1 MLEVIAQ
8 YRSEEEQ
15 ILLARELAEFI
26 KIMPPFPEN
35 KIHSILKDLLAS
47 SSGKV
52 RSKLVE
58 PVILLAKALD

>member
-1 MLEVIAQ
+1 
-8 YRSEEEQ
+8 
-15 ILLARELAEFI
+15 
-26 KIMPPFPEN
+26 MPPFPEN
-35 KIHSILKDLLAS
+35 KIHSILKELLAS